1 MPDRLADLR
10 NQFNRADQEKKRQIG
25 EYLYSRPARWVS
37 RQEIVGAFDIDESG
51 VSRHIDGLHEAGYLQ
66 TKYID
71 DQRYVQWDGRGAG
84 GIRYWVR
91 EATPPQLWAAG
102 SELRPL
108 FSLDSLGGAYVP
120 TLLFGILI
128 LIGFFSGIVTVVVV
142 YLPSNSALGVTAT
155 DMVFLTGIVTMMAAV
170 FLLIIPVARLLDI
183 ALQKIVVW
191 SLRLV
196 KEENKEK

>member
-10 NQFNRADQEKKRQIG
+10 DQFNRADQEKKRQIG

-37 RQEIVGAFDIDESG
+37 RQEIVDEFDIDESG
-51 VSRHIDGLHEAGYLQ
+51 VSRHIDSLHEAGYLQ
-66 TKYID
+66 TKFID

-84 GIRYWVR
+84 GLRYWVR

-108 FSLDSLGGAYVP
+108 FSLDSLGGAYLP

-128 LIGFFSGIVTVVVV
+128 LIGFFSGIVTVVLV
-142 YLPSNSALGVTAT
+142 YLPLNSALGVT
-155 DMVFLTGIVTMMAAV
+155 
-170 FLLIIPVARLLDI
+170 
-183 ALQKIVVW
+183 
-191 SLRLV
+191 SLS
-196 KEENKEK
+196 

>member
-25 EYLYSRPARWVS
+25 EYLYSRPAQWVS
-37 RQEIVGAFDIDESG
+37 RQEIVDEFDIDESG
-51 VSRHIDGLHEAGYLQ
+51 VSRHIDSLHEAGYLQ
-66 TKYID
+66 TKFID

-84 GIRYWVR
+84 GLRYWVR

-108 FSLDSLGGAYVP
+108 FSLDSLGGAYLP

-128 LIGFFSGIVTVVVV
+128 LIGFFSGIVTVVLV
-142 YLPSNSALGVTAT
+142 YLPSNSALGITAT

-183 ALQKIVVW
+183 AVQKIVVW